1 MKASC
6 TTIFPLIVF
15 AIFSAKWDIHTPKE
29 IRLPVPPVMYRSM
42 HIVQITLNKTNIY
55 PNKICY
61 NSTVFRNNRL
71 ALNETL

>member
-15 AIFSAKWDIHTPKE
+15 AIFFCQMGYTPKE

-42 HIVQITLNKTNIY
+42 HIVQITLNKY
-55 PNKICY
+55 LPQ
-61 NSTVFRNNRL
+61 
-71 ALNETL
+71 

>member
-15 AIFSAKWDIHTPKE
+15 AIFFCQMGYTPKE